1 MTYSNQL
8 IFLKGTR
15 SLYTYILETT
25 ERKFGS
31 NNSEYQKKRWKY
43 ISLRNSKFNCPHT
56 PILDLWKTTDP
67 RAQLQSY

>member
-31 NNSEYQKKRWKY
+31 NNSEY
-43 ISLRNSKFNCPHT
+43 P
-56 PILDLWKTTDP
+56 KT
-67 RAQLQSY
+67 LKIN